1 MLLLH
6 PVETYHVKF
15 MHDRGCWWLTGC
27 LTCYKTWSWQLPQN
41 IDNLI
46 LRGIAPYTRIFY
58 AHSSGLCRCLHFLL
72 KDKLIFCKWMMLL
85 IFSVF
90 MRSIISTIKMLRL
103 YRCTQRLKYHGT
115 SSLISRM
122 WIRHS
127 KNLCWICLFSIA
139 YSSTYKA

>member
-1 MLLLH
+1 MNTVIIFFYIELFQYEKIKSSNLYWNPSIRIFRSKKFSLLLLH

-85 IFSVF
+85 IFS
-90 MRSIISTIKMLRL
+90 L
-103 YRCTQRLKYHGT
+103 
-115 SSLISRM
+115 
-122 WIRHS
+122 
-127 KNLCWICLFSIA
+127 LCD
-139 YSSTYKA
+139 